1 MASITINIPDSIA
14 ARVLNGFAT
23 NYGYQETI
31 NGQPNP
37 QTKAQFAKAQLIDII
52 KGAVKAAEAQT
63 AATAARNA
71 AIQDVDNNITLS

>member
-14 ARVLNGFAT
+14 PRVLNGFAA

-37 QTKAQFAKAQLIDII
+37 QTKAQFAKATLIDII
-52 KGAVKAAEAQT
+52 KRAVTAAEAQT
-63 AATAARNA
+63 AVTAARNA
-71 AIQDVDNNITLS
+71 AIQDVDSNVTLS